1 MNETK
6 EIATTKK
13 TEAQTRPDGQAKQDE
28 ELALRPRVDI
38 YEDAQGI
45 SLHADL
51 PGVSSERLNLQVD
64 KETLTISGD
73 ANIETPQAIEPLYA
87 EVRSRRYQRAF
98 TLSAE
103 LDTDN
108 ISAELKDGVL
118 KVNIPKRAEVR
129 PRKIAVRR
137 S

>member
-6 EIATTKK
+6 EVSTTKK
-13 TEAQTRPDGQAKQDE
+13 AEVQARQDE

-38 YEDAQGI
+38 FENRHGI
-45 SLHADL
+45 TLHADL
-51 PGVSSERLNLQVD
+51 PGVSTERLNLQVD
-64 KETLTISGD
+64 KETLLISGETH
-73 ANIETPQAIEPLYA
+73 IEAPQGIEPLYA
-87 EVRSRRYQRAF
+87 EIRSRRYQRAF

-118 KVNIPKRAEVR
+118 KVNIPKRAEVL
-129 PRKIAVRR
+129 PRKISVRR